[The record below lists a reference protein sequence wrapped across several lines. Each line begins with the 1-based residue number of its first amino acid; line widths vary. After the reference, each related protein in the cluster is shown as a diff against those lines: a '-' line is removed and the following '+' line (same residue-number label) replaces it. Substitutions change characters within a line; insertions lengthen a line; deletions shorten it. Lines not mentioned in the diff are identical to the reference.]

1 MNAIL
6 ALILVGVLWVAVA
19 RVLERSLH
27 SEDAEVAPVAPRQPV
42 FRSWAQIP
50 TNCRL
55 GAFPDSLTAQPHT
68 GT

>member
-1 MNAIL
+1 MNAVL

-19 RVLERSLH
+19 RVLERSLQ
-27 SEDAEVAPVAPRQPV
+27 SDDAEVAPVAQPEPV
-42 FRSWAQIP
+42 FRTWAQIP

-55 GAFPDSLTAQPHT
+55 GAFPDSRTAQPRT